1 MKYRSVFD
9 IIGPIMIGPSSSHTA
24 GAARIGLLSRRLFQR
39 QPQSAEIL
47 FLGSFAKTYR
57 GHGTDIALVGG
68 VLGFNT
74 FDKRIVDSLE
84 WAKQMDVN
92 IQISVSEEVPNHP
105 NTARVILK
113 DDQGSLMV
121 EGISIGGG
129 KIEITGVDGY
139 PLRLTGESPTLLIW
153 HDDRYGIVASVSQLL
168 AKHQVNIGYMEMAR
182 KAKGLES
189 IMVIETDQPI
199 PPEVCRE
206 IEALAHISR
215 VVSLEPME

>member
-9 IIGPIMIGPSSSHTA
+9 IIGPVMIGPSSSHTA

-39 QPQSAEIL
+39 HPQLAEIL

-68 VLGFNT
+68 ILGFNT
-74 FDKRIVDSLE
+74 FDKRIVNSFQ
-84 WAKQMDVN
+84 WAKQMNVN
-92 IQISVSEEVPNHP
+92 INITVSEEVPNHP
-105 NTARVILK
+105 NTARVTLK
-113 DDQGSLMV
+113 DDKGSLMV

-139 PLRLTGESPTLLIW
+139 SLRLTGESPTLLIW
-153 HDDRYGIVASVSQLL
+153 HDDRFGIVASVSQVL

-189 IMVIETDQPI
+189 MMVIETDQPI
-199 PPEVCRE
+199 PPEVSQE
-206 IEALAHISR
+206 IEALVHIAR
-215 VVSLEPME
+215 VINLEPME